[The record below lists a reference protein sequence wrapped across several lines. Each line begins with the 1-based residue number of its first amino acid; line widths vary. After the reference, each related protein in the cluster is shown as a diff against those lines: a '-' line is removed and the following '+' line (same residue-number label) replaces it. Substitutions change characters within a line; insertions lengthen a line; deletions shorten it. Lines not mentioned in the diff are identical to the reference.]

1 MTKELKVG
9 LFTAISGAILYF
21 GFNFLKGV
29 NFFSNTQQF
38 YAIYENIDGLNVSN
52 PVIVNGFA
60 VGRVSGIEIL
70 QNQNNKIIVEIDIKG
85 NLTVGKGSSAVLMN
99 SDFLGSKSI
108 LLDIKN
114 IAQPL
119 ESGDTIQGEVDL
131 GLAAILNSAEPITE
145 DIGVMI
151 SNLSEVMAGMK
162 GTGEQIKSTLRNLDV
177 TVSNVNTLVVEN
189 NNHLRRTF
197 DNLNGLLKNVD
208 TKISQLGPLMS
219 SADSTL
225 NKINKLELEKAVN
238 SLNMTLSQLE
248 TTVTDLNNGKGS
260 LGKLLNEDSLYTNLN
275 QAILDLD
282 ELLIHFDDNP
292 KHFLGPLGQS
302 SKKIARDREKS
313 SE

>member
-1 MTKELKVG
+1 M
-9 LFTAISGAILYF
+9 YF

-225 NKINKLELEKAVN
+225 NKINRLELEKAVN

>member
-225 NKINKLELEKAVN
+225 NKINRLELEKAVN